1 MTTEAKKPTLKV
13 NDTPSEQVVAQ
24 ARAEVSTE
32 DALGRKITLRKPGVL
47 AQYRLIEA
55 IGDSASNRVYLA
67 MVMPLNY
74 VASID
79 GDPVEIPTTKRQ
91 IEALIQRLGD
101 EGVDSVIAGVNAHF
115 GIVDPEDE
123 QESLKK

>member
-1 MTTEAKKPTLKV
+1 MSTEKKQPNLSV
-13 NDTPSEQVVAQ
+13 NDTPSAQVVAQ
-24 ARAEVSTE
+24 ARAEVSVK
-32 DALGRKITLRKPGVL
+32 DDRGREIVLRKPGVL

-55 IGDSASNRVYLA
+55 IGESASNRVYLA

-79 GDPVEIPTTKRQ
+79 GDSVDILTTKRQ

-101 EGVDSVIAGVNAHF
+101 EGVDAVIAGVNANF
-115 GIVDPEDE
+115 GIVDPEAE